1 MVCQKSGQ
9 PVLLED
15 QWSVISDDQLRT
27 AHYEHQ
33 VAVVDGKA
41 VILTEA

>member
-1 MVCQKSGQ
+1 MVCQKSGN

-15 QWSVISDDQLRT
+15 KWSVLSEDGLRT

-33 VAVVDGKA
+33 VAIVDGKA
-41 VILTEA
+41 VILTEV